1 MSRNRRSE
9 ETESVSPNV
18 KIINQDTKMA
28 QKHLCTHVH
37 AREHIHTYT
46 HAHRHIQSIKTD
58 PITALT
64 LKSSADP
71 VA

>member
-1 MSRNRRSE
+1 
-9 ETESVSPNV
+9 
-18 KIINQDTKMA
+18 MA
-28 QKHLCTHVH
+28 QKHLYTHVH
-37 AREHIHTYT
+37 ARKHIHTYT
-46 HAHRHIQSIKTD
+46 RLHRHIQSIKTD